1 MTKLLRN
8 IIDSAVGLL
17 FPKQCMSCGKV
28 LLKIEKDFGFCQD
41 CVKDVK
47 LTGGNV
53 CMHCGKPI
61 DNKVSELCL
70 QCKDKKHYFEQ
81 NKGVLLY
88 DGPVKKS
95 MYQFKYSNKRCFG
108 KSYANLAVKKY
119 GKWIA
124 DKNIEAIVPVPMY
137 KRKMKRRGYNQ
148 AEVFAKELGRLIG
161 IPVANNIILR
171 EKETVAMKQLKGA
184 KRKKNLLNAF
194 IVTENIVQF
203 RKVLVVDDIYTTGT
217 TINEVA
223 RVLKSGGIAEV
234 YGLCVCIGKQ

>member
-1 MTKLLRN
+1 MTKLLKN

-17 FPKQCMSCGKV
+17 YPKQCMSCGKV

-47 LTGGNV
+47 LAGGNV
-53 CMHCGKPI
+53 CMRCGKPI
-61 DNKVSELCL
+61 ENTVAELCN
-70 QCKDKKHYFEQ
+70 QCVDKNHYFEQ

-95 MYQFKYSNKRCFG
+95 MYQFKYSNKRCFA
-108 KSYANLAVKKY
+108 KNYARYAVTKY

-124 DKNIEAIVPVPMY
+124 SKNIEAIVAVPMY

-148 AEVFAKELGRLIG
+148 AEAFAKELSRLIG
-161 IPVANNIILR
+161 IPVADDIIRR
-171 EKETVAMKQLKGA
+171 EKETVAMKQLKGV

-194 IVTENIVQF
+194 KVTENIVQF

-217 TINEVA
+217 TIDEVA
-223 RVLKSGGIAEV
+223 RALKSGGITEV
-234 YGLCVCIGKQ
+234 YGLCICIGKQ